1 MDSPHAGRELCLR
14 ALRRLAEHICV
25 LGRKNVDQPPIS
37 ISRSYV
43 ASGPRTRAWTLSR
56 RHGTSQPRT
65 QEAYTG
71 CRTGARET
79 REVPLRTRTP
89 THTLALA
96 AAFLPW
102 RTPSSARDQPRPR
115 DGDGETGASSE
126 GAAARGSARA
136 GHNRRG
142 CDAEHAQGSQR
153 ADPIPPPAP
162 GARVLHRCASVLAGY
177 PPSRRPVETAR
188 DHAQIG
194 TKTARTRPE
203 WISGLRLPRRGA

>member
-1 MDSPHAGRELCLR
+1 MSLRCMDSPHAGRELCLR

-162 GARVLHRCASVLAGY
+162 GARVLDTAPDTL
-177 PPSRRPVETAR
+177 PSPNY
-188 DHAQIG
+188 
-194 TKTARTRPE
+194 
-203 WISGLRLPRRGA
+203 RRGPTVGGPVRGVGGGTNRRSALVTRDT